1 MAEYIVYK
9 GVYTVGIG
17 EYKVYMRFIGVMY
30 KVYMDVFSVYGCM

>member
-17 EYKVYMRFIGVMY
+17 EYKVYIE
-30 KVYMDVFSVYGCM
+30 VYRSNA

>member
-17 EYKVYMRFIGVMY
+17 EYKVYMRFIRVMH
-30 KVYMDVFSVYGCM
+30 KVYMGVN